1 MPKSQTIIG
10 RVAEKL
16 VLDRVLASKDPEL
29 LAVYGRR
36 RVGKTFLIREH
47 LKDQIVFEVAG
58 MHEQSTSSQLAG
70 FHAALRRAFPNVA
83 SVQPRTW
90 LDAFEILRTCLDQ
103 TSKSKHKRVVFFD
116 EFPWLATRKSNF
128 LAAFENFWNDYAL
141 RHRDLAVVICGS
153 AAAWMIR
160 NVVNSRGGLHNRLTR
175 RMRIEPFNL
184 NEVELYLQSRKI
196 HWDQRQIATL
206 YMAFGGIPHYLN
218 LIRPGQSASQCIDA
232 ECFRPEGML
241 RLEYHNLYAAL
252 FENYQTHETIVKT
265 LAASNSGLTRDQL
278 IEKSQLTSGGGVTKA
293 IEELA
298 LSGFLTE
305 TLALDKKAKS
315 SLLRLTDEFSV
326 FYWDWMHSNTAA
338 NSWMRQATS
347 RRYEAWCGYA
357 FESICFKHLQQIQ
370 RGLGI
375 ADVDTRVASWHYSAK
390 KGSQEEGAQ
399 IDLLLDRA
407 DQCIDLCEI
416 KFSDK
421 PFTITKSYAESLARK
436 IRVFRERSGRHQTL
450 FLTMITP
457 YGVAANRYSE
467 QLVTKQV
474 TLSDLFGSEKTV
486 P

>member
-1 MPKSQTIIG
+1 M
-10 RVAEKL
+10 RL
-16 VLDRVLASKDPEL
+16 VFLSIQAAGDPEL

-47 LKDQIVFEVAG
+47 LKDRIVFEVAG

-103 TSKSKHKRVVFFD
+103 SSKSKHKRVVFFD

-128 LAAFENFWNDYAL
+128 LAAFENFWND
-141 RHRDLAVVICGS
+141 
-153 AAAWMIR
+153 
-160 NVVNSRGGLHNRLTR
+160 
-175 RMRIEPFNL
+175 
-184 NEVELYLQSRKI
+184 
-196 HWDQRQIATL
+196 
-206 YMAFGGIPHYLN
+206 
-218 LIRPGQSASQCIDA
+218 
-232 ECFRPEGML
+232 
-241 RLEYHNLYAAL
+241 YAAL

-375 ADVDTRVASWHYSAK
+375 ADVGAHVASWHYSAK

-407 DQCIDLCEI
+407 DHCIDLCEI

-457 YGVAANRYSE
+457 YGVVANRYSE

-474 TLSDLFGSEKTV
+474 TLSDLFGPEKTV

>member
-1 MPKSQTIIG
+1 V
-10 RVAEKL
+10 RL
-16 VLDRVLASKDPEL
+16 VFLSIQAAGDPEL

-128 LAAFENFWNDYAL
+128 LAAFENFWNDYA
-141 RHRDLAVVICGS
+141 
-153 AAAWMIR
+153 
-160 NVVNSRGGLHNRLTR
+160 
-175 RMRIEPFNL
+175 
-184 NEVELYLQSRKI
+184 
-196 HWDQRQIATL
+196 
-206 YMAFGGIPHYLN
+206 
-218 LIRPGQSASQCIDA
+218 
-232 ECFRPEGML
+232 
-241 RLEYHNLYAAL
+241 AL

-265 LAASNSGLTRDQL
+265 LAASNSGL
-278 IEKSQLTSGGGVTKA
+278 
-293 IEELA
+293 
-298 LSGFLTE
+298 
-305 TLALDKKAKS
+305 
-315 SLLRLTDEFSV
+315 
-326 FYWDWMHSNTAA
+326 
-338 NSWMRQATS
+338 
-347 RRYEAWCGYA
+347 
-357 FESICFKHLQQIQ
+357 
-370 RGLGI
+370 
-375 ADVDTRVASWHYSAK
+375 
-390 KGSQEEGAQ
+390 
-399 IDLLLDRA
+399 
-407 DQCIDLCEI
+407 

-450 FLTMITP
+450 FLTIITP
-457 YGVAANRYSE
+457 YGVAPNRYSE

-474 TLSDLFGSEKTV
+474 TLSDLFGSEKSM